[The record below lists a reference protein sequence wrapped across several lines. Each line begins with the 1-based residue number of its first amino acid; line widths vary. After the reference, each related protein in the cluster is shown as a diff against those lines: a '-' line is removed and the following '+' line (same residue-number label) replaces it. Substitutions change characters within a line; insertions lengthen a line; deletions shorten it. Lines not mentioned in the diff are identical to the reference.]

1 MPPSSARS
9 RRRTAR
15 ALAACLLALAASSC
29 ASVEFH
35 RDTETSGTFVS
46 TGWAF
51 TIFSHDIPKSALNI
65 ARENASDARQPNMV
79 VQEAVVTPYLGPFDV
94 LLDIISVRH
103 ARVSGTWGF
112 RPN

>member
-1 MPPSSARS
+1 MRKEAYRTPPLASRLPHGYRPVSMSRSARTRS
-9 RRRTAR
+9 GLMRALVALV
-15 ALAACLLALAASSC
+15 ALAACSC

-51 TIFSHDIPKSALNI
+51 TFFSHDIPASALNI

-79 VQEAVVTPYLGPFDV
+79 V
-94 LLDIISVRH
+94 
-103 ARVSGTWGF
+103 
-112 RPN
+112 

>member
-9 RRRTAR
+9 RRLLPR
-15 ALAACLLALAASSC
+15 ALACLLALVASSC
-29 ASVEFH
+29 ASVEFS

-79 VQEAVVTPYLGPFDV
+79 VEEATVTPYLGPFDV
-94 LLDIISVRH
+94 LLDIIGVRH

-112 RPN
+112 RPQ